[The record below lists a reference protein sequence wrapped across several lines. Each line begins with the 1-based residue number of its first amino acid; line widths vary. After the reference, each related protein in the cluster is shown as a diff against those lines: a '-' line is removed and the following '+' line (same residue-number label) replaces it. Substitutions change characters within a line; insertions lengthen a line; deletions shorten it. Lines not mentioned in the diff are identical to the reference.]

1 MAVHSRRDLLKG
13 AMSLSLAALGMSS
26 SDVTQPPGAAPP
38 RNSVPTLNVIFHG
51 LFAFVLGENSIQAI
65 APDVDGHVYGA
76 GLWRRET
83 PMAKDA
89 GPYALENIKPQNL
102 QAIDETSLPLLSAQ
116 DYGITGID
124 PDGQSRIIV
133 HLPMPAEIRPLAR
146 MRILRGEEL
155 FSGLGSDR
163 VNGKLKQVAEAH
175 AFIYRFRSKEELYSA
190 DLTLGGK
197 SLIPQIATARMTSRE
212 SMNIHV
218 FAESVFD
225 LGSDHPRRV
234 FNALKSLLP
243 GLTLTLNQIAP
254 CELPSCR
261 TPYVPDA
268 PGLVGIAAVEKEG
281 LRCDAELSAEPHD
294 ASLHLFTDPPLIC
307 GRAASVV
314 ITNAPA
320 GK

>member
-13 AMSLSLAALGMSS
+13 ALGLSLATLGMKS
-26 SDVTQPPGAAPP
+26 SDVTQPRTAAPP
-38 RNSVPTLNVIFHG
+38 RTSVPTLNVIFHG
-51 LFAFVLGENSIQAI
+51 LFAFALGENSIQVI

-76 GLWRRET
+76 GFWRREA
-83 PMAKDA
+83 PMAKGA
-89 GPYALENIKPQNL
+89 GPYTLENIKPQSL
-102 QAIDETSLPLLSAQ
+102 QAIDETSLPLLSAPE
-116 DYGITGID
+116 YGIAGID
-124 PDGQSRIIV
+124 PDRNSRITV
-133 HLPMPAEIRPLAR
+133 QLPMPAEIRPLAR
-146 MRILRGEEL
+146 MRILRGQEL

-190 DLTLGGK
+190 ELTLGGK
-197 SLIPQIATARMTSRE
+197 SLVPEIAAARMTSRE
-212 SMNIHV
+212 SMNIHI

-243 GLTLTLNQIAP
+243 GLTLSLNQIAP
-254 CELPSCR
+254 CESPSCR
-261 TPYVPDA
+261 PPYVLDA

-281 LRCDAELSAEPHD
+281 LRCEAEIPGEPHD